1 MPGKNLGAGQR
12 TNTTSANITPGFI
25 IKTESKVTKR
35 YQTIQQQGFCSQF
48 YYQATDIRVSQ
59 HLVALSTCPLLLHT
73 SGGPLAAE
81 DGTSP
86 PYSCIFQVLSVKI
99 LTTEI
104 LDGLDSTTGVLS
116 QGHLRYNLGRFV
128 DICRITRKP
137 ISRVGRKGVKISLT
151 PTSRKIINNIAI

>member
-1 MPGKNLGAGQR
+1 M
-12 TNTTSANITPGFI
+12 
-25 IKTESKVTKR
+25 
-35 YQTIQQQGFCSQF
+35 
-48 YYQATDIRVSQ
+48 SQ

-81 DGTSP
+81 NGTSS

-116 QGHLRYNLGRFV
+116 QGHLRYNLGRLV

-137 ISRVGRKGVKISLT
+137 IS
-151 PTSRKIINNIAI
+151 